1 MQLYNTLSAE
11 ERAELIDQAGKQ
23 RLTLSF
29 YAYAKIEEPKKFR
42 DDLFVVW
49 NALDALGR
57 TYVAKEGI
65 NAQMSVPAENFEAF
79 RETLE
84 VYPFMRGIRLNVA
97 VEHDDHSFLKLT
109 VKVRDKIVADGL
121 NDETFDVT
129 NIGIHLKAKEFNQIL
144 EDPNT
149 IVVDFRNHYES
160 EIGHFKGAITPDV
173 ETFRESLPIINEQLQ
188 NFKEDK
194 NLVMYCTGGI
204 RCEKASA
211 YFKHQGFKNV
221 FQLEGGIINY
231 AKQIQEENLESKFI
245 GKNFVFD
252 HRLGERITDD
262 IVSQCHQCGK
272 PCDNHTNCL
281 NDGCHLL
288 FIQCDE
294 CKAAMENCCSTE
306 CQEITHLPLAEQV
319 KLRRGKQVGNK
330 VFRKGKAEKLKF
342 KHSGDPRAMLE
353 QAKQLS
359 DTALATA
366 SKLND
371 IRQKIKIKKT
381 LVGKAEHFYVKAQV
395 GLFIIENNE
404 LTIGEKI
411 LISGPTTG
419 NQELILDKML
429 VNGTENTVAKIGDKV
444 TFEVPFR
451 VRLSD
456 RLYKLGT

>member
-29 YAYAKIEEPKKFR
+29 YAYAKIENPQQFR
-42 DDLFVVW
+42 DDLFIAW
-49 NALDALGR
+49 NAIDVLGR

-65 NAQMSVPAENFEAF
+65 NAQMSVPAENIETF
-79 RETLE
+79 RETLQA
-84 VYPFMRGIRLNVA
+84 YDFMAAIRLNVA
-97 VEHDDHSFLKLT
+97 VEQDDHSFLKLT
-109 VKVRDKIVADGL
+109 IKVRDKIVADGL
-121 NDETFDVT
+121 NDDTFDVT
-129 NIGIHLKAKEFNQIL
+129 NIGVHLKANEFNQIL

-173 ETFRESLPIINEQLQ
+173 ETFRESLPIINEQLKDYKQ
-188 NFKEDK
+188 DK

-211 YFKHQGFKNV
+211 YFKHQGFKKV

-231 AKQIQEENLESKFI
+231 AKQIKEEGLESKFI

-252 HRLGERITDD
+252 HRLGERITNDV
-262 IVSQCHQCGK
+262 VSQCHQCGK
-272 PCDNHTNCL
+272 PCDNHTNCE
-281 NDGCHLL
+281 NEGCHLL

-294 CKAAMENCCSTE
+294 CKAVMENCCSAE
-306 CQEITHLPLAEQV
+306 CQEIIHMSLVEQV

-330 VFRKGKAEKLKF
+330 VFRKGKSEKLLF
-342 KHSGDPRAMLE
+342 KQTIEKRSLSGFETMKGLIKP
-353 QAKQLS
+353 
-359 DTALATA
+359 T
-366 SKLND
+366 D
-371 IRQKIKIKKT
+371 IRQKIKVKKV
-381 LVGKAEHFYVKAQV
+381 LLGKAEHYYAKAQV

-404 LTIGEKI
+404 LNVGDKI

-419 NQELILDKML
+419 NEELIVTKMF
-429 VNGTENTVAKIGDKV
+429 VNGTENTTAKSNDKV

-451 VRLSD
+451 IRLSD
-456 RLYKLGT
+456 KLYKILD

>member
-11 ERAELIDQAGKQ
+11 ERKELIDLAGKQ

-29 YAYAKIEEPKKFR
+29 YAYAKIEDPKKFR
-42 DDLFVVW
+42 DDLFIQW
-49 NALDALGR
+49 NQLDALGR

-65 NAQMSVPAENFEAF
+65 NAQMSVPAENIEAF

-84 VYPFMRGIRLNVA
+84 AYDFMKNIRLNVA

-121 NDETFDVT
+121 NDKTFDVT
-129 NIGIHLKAKEFNQIL
+129 NIGVHLKAKEFNEIL
-144 EDPNT
+144 DDPNT

-173 ETFRESLPIINEQLQ
+173 ETFRESLPIINEQLKD
-188 NFKEDK
+188 FKEDK

-231 AKQIQEENLESKFI
+231 AKQIKEENIESKFI

-272 PCDNHTNCL
+272 PCDNHTNCE
-281 NDGCHLL
+281 NEGCHLL
-288 FIQCDE
+288 FIQCDD
-294 CKAAMENCCSTE
+294 CKTAMENCCSSE
-306 CQEITHLPLAEQV
+306 CQEIIHMSLVDQV
-319 KLRRGKQVGNK
+319 IMRRGLKNGNMI
-330 VFRKGKAEKLKF
+330 FRKGKSDKLLF
-342 KHSGDPRAMLE
+342 KHSGE
-353 QAKQLS
+353 LS
-359 DTALATA
+359 DKILAVA
-366 SKLND
+366 KKPKD
-371 IRQKIKIKKT
+371 IRQKIKIKKV
-381 LVGKAEHFYVKAQV
+381 LVGKAEHYYPKPQV

-404 LTIGEKI
+404 LNTGDKI

-419 NQELILDKML
+419 NEEVILDTMM
-429 VNGTENTVAKIGDKV
+429 VNGRENSTAKIGDKV
-444 TFEVPFR
+444 TFILPFR

-456 RLYKLGT
+456 KIFKILE

>member
-29 YAYAKIEEPKKFR
+29 YAYAKIEDPQQFR
-42 DDLFVVW
+42 DDLFIAW

-57 TYVAKEGI
+57 IYVANEGI

-79 RETLE
+79 RGTLD
-84 VYPFMRGIRLNVA
+84 VYDFMKDIRLNVA
-97 VEHDDHSFLKLT
+97 VEQDDHSFLKLT
-109 VKVRDKIVADGL
+109 IKVRHKIVADGL
-121 NDETFDVT
+121 NDHTFDVT
-129 NIGIHLKAKEFNQIL
+129 NKGIHLKAKEFNQIL
-144 EDPNT
+144 DDPNT

-188 NFKEDK
+188 NHKEDK

-221 FQLEGGIINY
+221 YQLEGGIIQY
-231 AKQIQEENLESKFI
+231 AKQIKEEGLESKFI

-272 PCDNHTNCL
+272 PCDNHTNCE
-281 NDGCHLL
+281 NEGCHLL

-294 CKAAMENCCSTE
+294 CKAAMENCCSVE
-306 CQEITHLPLAEQV
+306 CQEIIHMPLVDQV
-319 KLRRGKQVGNK
+319 KLRRGVKNGNMI
-330 VFRKGKAEKLKF
+330 FRKGKSEKLLF
-342 KHSGDPRAMLE
+342 KHSGE
-353 QAKQLS
+353 LS
-359 DTALATA
+359 DKSLATA
-366 SKLND
+366 EKTKD
-371 IRQKIKIKKT
+371 IRQKIKVKKV
-381 LVGKAEHFYVKAQV
+381 LIGKAEHYYAKPQV
-395 GLFIIENNE
+395 GLFSIENQE
-404 LTIGEKI
+404 LMVGDKI

-419 NQELILDKML
+419 NQEIVIEKML
-429 VNGTENTVAKIGDKV
+429 VNGNENSIAKVGDKV
-444 TFEVPFR
+444 TMNLPFR
-451 VRLSD
+451 IRLSD
-456 RLYKLGT
+456 KLFKVLA